1 MPQISWVSVWRIFQ
15 RKDREYTFS
24 SQHHM
29 ESSLKSITLQVKK
42 VLKIKNKIYHI
53 ITAYS
58 RLTPEH
64 NNKQITEPTHK
75 YVKRTEH
82 SLNEC

>member
-1 MPQISWVSVWRIFQ
+1 
-15 RKDREYTFS
+15 
-24 SQHHM
+24 M

-53 ITAYS
+53 ITVYS
-58 RLTPEH
+58 RLTPEP
-64 NNKQITEPTHK
+64 NNKQITETTHK
-75 YVKRTEH
+75 YVKRTEP